1 MSTVLVWILV
11 LSSYQGGMIK
21 IENIATFEDCE
32 RLRLR
37 AEHASFV
44 GTSKSDRWKTVSGS
58 CTQVPI
64 LMQPTAAP
72 VINVPPPPAPIIKN
86 TVIIRKNP

>member
-1 MSTVLVWILV
+1 MSTVLVWILI
-11 LSSYQGGMIK
+11 LSSFQGGMLK
-21 IENIATFEDCE
+21 VENIATFEDCE

-44 GTSKSDRWKTVSGS
+44 GTSKSERWKTVSGS

-64 LMQPTAAP
+64 MQPAAP
-72 VINVPPPPAPIIKN
+72 VINVPPTTAPIIKN